1 MRIYCPKGHSRQPTQ
16 VWLDALRSDGRD
28 PDDYRLGII
37 KPVFV
42 TNDRDRDW
50 PAIRTAERFRMEYY
64 AEAFKTAGLGVPPD
78 QDKERINQNWLVGD
92 VDHCV
97 RELTAFIRDIA

>member
-1 MRIYCPKGHSRQPTQ
+1 
-16 VWLDALRSDGRD
+16 
-28 PDDYRLGII
+28 
-37 KPVFV
+37 
-42 TNDRDRDW
+42 
-50 PAIRTAERFRMEYY
+50 MEYY